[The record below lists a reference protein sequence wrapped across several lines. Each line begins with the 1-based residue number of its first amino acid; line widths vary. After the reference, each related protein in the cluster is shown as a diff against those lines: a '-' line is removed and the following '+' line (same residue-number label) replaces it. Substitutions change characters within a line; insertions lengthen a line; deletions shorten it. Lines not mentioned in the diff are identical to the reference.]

1 MNGGKWKIAEIGRAE
16 IEEYLYVSF
25 IPQKINYFDTYS
37 VEKKN
42 TWKAQAITLRQ
53 IRFKNINTGPFPAF
67 ESTVPSGAV
76 TN

>member
-37 VEKKN
+37 VEKK
-42 TWKAQAITLRQ
+42 ITIEKHKQ
-53 IRFKNINTGPFPAF
+53 PPCAK
-67 ESTVPSGAV
+67 
-76 TN
+76 